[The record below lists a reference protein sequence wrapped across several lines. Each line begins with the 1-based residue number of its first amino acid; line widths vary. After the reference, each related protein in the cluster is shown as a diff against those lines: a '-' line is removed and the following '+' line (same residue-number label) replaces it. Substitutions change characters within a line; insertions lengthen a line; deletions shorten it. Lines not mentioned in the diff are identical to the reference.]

1 MTFFTFL
8 RFTKQQNML
17 QQQLKE
23 ATVGT
28 KTLKGQPYLELK
40 RIRILGPTHK
50 AMNYFCLMRFV
61 GFWLKYMLKNNVDR
75 SSQVYFL
82 DSNSVAVELLPSFKP
97 KLKHVGDE
105 MKL

>member
-23 ATVGT
+23 RG
-28 KTLKGQPYLELK
+28 KKLQSGQKLSKHSHIWNSSES
-40 RIRILGPTHK
+40 ILGLTHK
-50 AMNYFCLMRFV
+50 VMKYFCLTLFV
-61 GFWLKYMLKNNVDR
+61 GFWLKYMLKDNVDR

-82 DSNSVAVELLPSFKP
+82 DSNSVAVELLLRNSCSVFSSPN
-97 KLKHVGDE
+97 
-105 MKL
+105 

>member
-28 KTLKGQPYLELK
+28 KTLKAQPYLELK
-40 RIRILGPTHK
+40 RIYTES
-50 AMNYFCLMRFV
+50 N
-61 GFWLKYMLKNNVDR
+61 
-75 SSQVYFL
+75 SQSNELLFL
-82 DSNSVAVELLPSFKP
+82 DS
-97 KLKHVGDE
+97 
-105 MKL
+105 

>member
-8 RFTKQQNML
+8 RLTKQQNML

-28 KTLKGQPYLELK
+28 KTLKAQPYLELK
-40 RIRILGPTHK
+40 RIYTGSISHK
-50 AMNYFCLMRFV
+50 AMNYFCLTRFV
-61 GFWLKYMLKNNVDR
+61 GFWLKHMVKDNVDL

-82 DSNSVAVELLPSFKP
+82 DSNSVAVELPPSCSVFSSP
-97 KLKHVGDE
+97 N
-105 MKL
+105 

>member
-28 KTLKGQPYLELK
+28 KTLKAQPYLELK
-40 RIRILGPTHK
+40 RTYTG
-50 AMNYFCLMRFV
+50 
-61 GFWLKYMLKNNVDR
+61 
-75 SSQVYFL
+75 
-82 DSNSVAVELLPSFKP
+82 SNSQSNELLLLDAFRRV
-97 KLKHVGDE
+97 LA
-105 MKL
+105 